1 MIEYKKGER
10 GISESYV
17 SVDIIDKYVL
27 PGSEWS
33 KNYKVNIR
41 NEQGK

>member
-1 MIEYKKGER
+1 MFEYKRGER

-17 SVDIIDKYVL
+17 SVVIIDKYVL

-33 KNYKVNIR
+33 KNYKDYIR